1 MNTSSVSHSYA
12 QNQQPS
18 SWIDDPFQL
27 GTYAVKGVTK
37 VMSHKRNLENYAEE
51 LVAQY
56 AKFDGDHYELYLDML
71 PEDVQNEL
79 AQYYIESIDRE
90 IEWACY
96 GQDES
101 INSSYLCALL
111 AMLKDDSKEN
121 REHFAEVTRQNIL
134 SYYAKALDDVLDQA
148 CDSYHHAINNEQG
161 LYASQDQ
168 ETGEIVWGRF

>member
-1 MNTSSVSHSYA
+1 MNTNSVSHSYVR
-12 QNQQPS
+12 NQQRP
-18 SWIDDPFQL
+18 SWIDDPFEL

-37 VMSHKRNLENYAEE
+37 VMSHKRNLDIYAEE

-56 AKFDGDHYELYLDML
+56 AKFDGDQYELYLDQL
-71 PEDVQNEL
+71 PQDVQNEL
-79 AQYYIESIDRE
+79 AQYFIESIDRE

-111 AMLKDDSKEN
+111 AMLKDDTKETRDN
-121 REHFAEVTRQNIL
+121 FADVTRRNIL
-134 SYYAKALDDVLDQA
+134 SYYATQLDEVLDQA
-148 CDSYHHAINNEQG
+148 CNSYHHAVNNEQG

-168 ETGEIVWGRF
+168 DSGEIVWGRF